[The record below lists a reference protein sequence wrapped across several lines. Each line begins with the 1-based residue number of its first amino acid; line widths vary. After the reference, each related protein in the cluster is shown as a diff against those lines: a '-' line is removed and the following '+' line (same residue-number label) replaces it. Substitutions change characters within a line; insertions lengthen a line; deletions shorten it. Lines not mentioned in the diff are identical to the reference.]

1 MFHLTKYCGCLE
13 MCSELKLC
21 VNCLMEVLYSS
32 SLFNGDNEDSFSG
45 RAV

>member
-13 MCSELKLC
+13 MCSEL
-21 VNCLMEVLYSS
+21 NCLKEVLHSS
-32 SLFNGDNEDSFSG
+32 SLFSGDNESSFG